1 VCHPKNIRLSEGGS
15 NIIINPCRRRPQR
28 SSDELFPLPAEKNY
42 PPTETKLF
50 QKQERIEVEINAIS
64 SNILNPALHKEEVK
78 KKFGYY

>member
-42 PPTETKLF
+42 PPTETKLL
-50 QKQERIEVEINAIS
+50 QKQERIEAEINAIS
-64 SNILNPALHKEEVK
+64 PNILNPARIRK
-78 KKFGYY
+78 K